1 MNIIAIFAIAFLLD
15 LYIIWLVIED
25 FDKKL
30 KNATCHHWER
40 DKYFDLMVEGL
51 GMSYH
56 DAKEE
61 YDKLEDYNHLLRV
74 NSEMKRFVKKEKVYA

>member
-1 MNIIAIFAIAFLLD
+1 MNIIAIFAVAFLLD

-25 FDKKL
+25 CDQRI
-30 KNATCHHWER
+30 KNATSYDLEKDR
-40 DKYFDLMVEGL
+40 YFYLMIEGL

-61 YDKLEDYNHLLRV
+61 YDKIETFSHLLRI
-74 NSEMKRFVKKEKVYA
+74 NSEMKRFIIKEPQYV